1 MNTKRIIIAIIAV
14 VAIAAGLFGL
24 SEYQR
29 GHEEM
34 AGQKADFSVATD
46 AILAEFTT
54 DNAAANQKY
63 LGKVVQVTGVVASV
77 KPLDG
82 GGTNVVLQEGAN
94 CSFQEEVTL
103 EVGNRVNIKG
113 ECTGFMEEEMLDLLE
128 VNLTRCTI
136 VE

>member
-1 MNTKRIIIAIIAV
+1 MNSKRIIIAVIAV
-14 VAIAAGLFGL
+14 VAIAVGFYGL

-34 AGQKADFSVATD
+34 AGQQAEFTVATD
-46 AILAEFTT
+46 AILAEFKI

-63 LGKVVQVTGVVASV
+63 LGKVIEVSGIVASV
-77 KPLDG
+77 KSLDD

-103 EVGNRVNIKG
+103 AEGSRVNIKG
-113 ECTGFMEEEMLDLLE
+113 ECAGFMEEEMLELLE
-128 VNLTRCTI
+128 VNLTRCAI
-136 VE
+136 VD